1 MRSAVK
7 AAPARQ
13 RKAVPGNRGYGQAG
27 KAKHDPAKHPRD
39 ANGRFITTGGSAKAT
54 TTRTKKAVAPK
65 PPKKVGTVKQ
75 RKGLADQIRAAR
87 KTAKT
92 PEARKALLKQV
103 RDLRAKR
110 AEWKRGQGKT
120 QVEKLPKPPKEPKP
134 KKEAKPKTEKQP
146 KEAKPKAPKKEKTPK
161 PPKESKPKVAKEPKP
176 KVEKPPKEAKPKAE
190 KPPKAAEAEKAP
202 KPSEKPPEATAPPDA
217 PGSHATLDAARAWA
231 DAHGVSVLKGSPV
244 TLEHLN
250 MVNRQA
256 AKIPPSVMEATRA
269 AGRPIQVLAG
279 RGITD
284 HPDFAHLKG
293 VTPRGY
299 PAGMTWDDVGGAGGG
314 ATIVVANKIEQS
326 GSLNLVLHEH
336 AHTYDYVMAKKSGA
350 RPSDSPEWRRAHEQG
365 QWSDAYLANHPEEGY
380 AESFARYFGGKASRS
395 FLTQPVQ
402 DYWARTMPR

>member
-1 MRSAVK
+1 VRSAVK
-7 AAPARQ
+7 AAPTRQ
-13 RKAVPGNRGYGQAG
+13 RKATPANRGYGQAG

-39 ANGRFITTGGSAKAT
+39 ANGRFITTGGSAKPK
-54 TTRTKKAVAPK
+54 TTRTKKTTAPK
-65 PPKKVGTVKQ
+65 PPKKVGTPKQ

-87 KTAKT
+87 KSAKT
-92 PEARKALLKQV
+92 PAEKAALLKQV

-120 QVEKLPKPPKEPKP
+120 QVERLPKPPKEAKPKKEARPKKEKAPKKEKVQKQAKETKAKETKGPKAEKPPKEPKP
-134 KKEAKPKTEKQP
+134 K
-146 KEAKPKAPKKEKTPK
+146 
-161 PPKESKPKVAKEPKP
+161 
-176 KVEKPPKEAKPKAE
+176 AE
-190 KPPKAAEAEKAP
+190 KPPKTAEAEKAP
-202 KPSEKPPEATAPPDA
+202 KPAEKPPEAAAPSDA

-284 HPDFAHLKG
+284 HPEFAHLKG